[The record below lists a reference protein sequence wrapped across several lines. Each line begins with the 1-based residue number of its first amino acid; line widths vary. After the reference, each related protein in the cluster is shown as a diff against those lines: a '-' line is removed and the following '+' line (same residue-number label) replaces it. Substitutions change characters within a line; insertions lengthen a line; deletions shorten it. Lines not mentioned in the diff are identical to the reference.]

1 MGDVELSSAE
11 LTLDIFCDP
20 LVIVASVFDHI
31 QTALYSSGE
40 SFFHRFSIPR
50 YSSLNVAEC
59 NILSYSLS
67 SDPTTITWDSSL
79 TLDSISNPSE
89 IYIEREFDNT
99 FNLA

>member
-20 LVIVASVFDHI
+20 SVIVASVFDHI
-31 QTALYSSGE
+31 QSALYSNGE

-59 NILSYSLS
+59 DILSYSLS
-67 SDPTTITWDSSL
+67 SDPNTITWDSSL
-79 TLDSISNPSE
+79 TLDSISSPSE
-89 IYIEREFDNT
+89 INIEREF
-99 FNLA
+99 